1 RPGAAVNRPGVR
13 HHGLRS
19 SRRWSK
25 SCATMGRHAPPLK
38 GISPR
43 CGSHRRLLAASCWV
57 PILAVTWHLII
68 VKQKVNSVRQKDSDV
83 TSSPDGTVTP
93 DLARLGRRVRYLV
106 LLYLAVVV
114 GAAVASTVIWPE
126 LLASQPALAG
136 VPLAPSKLGIA
147 ARLAALTALIIDAA
161 PIIWAAYHALRLCQ
175 LMAEGRLFTAQV
187 PQHLQRMGLA
197 LVLTA

>member
-1 RPGAAVNRPGVR
+1 
-13 HHGLRS
+13 
-19 SRRWSK
+19 
-25 SCATMGRHAPPLK
+25 
-38 GISPR
+38 
-43 CGSHRRLLAASCWV
+43 
-57 PILAVTWHLII
+57 VTG
-68 VKQKVNSVRQKDSDV
+68 
-83 TSSPDGTVTP
+83 SPDDTVTP

-114 GAAVASTVIWPE
+114 GAAISSTVIWPE

-136 VPLAPSKLGIA
+136 VPLAPSKLGVG
-147 ARLAALTALIIDAA
+147 ARLAALTALVIDAA

-197 LVLTA
+197 LVLTAVLQPIGGALLSLGIGYFAAGQGHLAFAFSTDHLGVAVIGAILLAVAAAAREAIRIADENARFI